1 MTIAAKRADSPSDA
15 PHSLQEASPTSGSK
29 AERAAESDTSILA
42 THENVEL
49 DSDKP
54 VVDTPDDDSKSMS
67 DRDSDFDLYMAEQHE
82 KEAEKSMPL
91 PPLAV
96 ALLEQ
101 NRLLITQL
109 ADQNKTL
116 LGLFG
121 PALTLCGKCGTEC
134 QKSGGSEKKK
144 KTKKK
149 KSEPALSDVHIV
161 LRGLSLVLLLVVI
174 AVQLGFIRGEGVFE
188 GKRGRKTWIFGW

>member
-29 AERAAESDTSILA
+29 TERAAESDTSILA

-54 VVDTPDDDSKSMS
+54 VVDTPDDDSRSMS

-82 KEAEKSMPL
+82 KEAEKSMHL

-144 KTKKK
+144 KTKN
-149 KSEPALSDVHIV
+149 IV

>member
-1 MTIAAKRADSPSDA
+1 
-15 PHSLQEASPTSGSK
+15 
-29 AERAAESDTSILA
+29 
-42 THENVEL
+42 
-49 DSDKP
+49 
-54 VVDTPDDDSKSMS
+54 MS

-82 KEAEKSMPL
+82 KEAEKSIPL
-91 PPLAV
+91 LPLAV

-109 ADQNKTL
+109 AEQNKTL

-134 QKSGGSEKKK
+134 QKSGGNEKK
-144 KTKKK
+144 KKK

-174 AVQLGFIRGEGVFE
+174 AVQLGFIRGEGVVE
-188 GKRGRKTWIFGW
+188 GKRGRKTGIFGW